1 MAARK
6 VGPVI
11 GLVLA
16 ALVAADV
23 PQAALAVEQRYN
35 ASQSLKMQFE
45 QSYAQQGRARRE
57 TGSLTLLKPGRMR
70 WDYESGKVFVTDG
83 QVLWLYVPSANRA
96 ERSKV
101 KQSDDLRAP
110 LAFLLGRLNFARDFR
125 EVRTEGNEIVA
136 IPKSEKGPYREVRF
150 VAEPDG
156 RIAQVKV
163 TGQDASVMEFSFS
176 AERRNVP
183 VDARLFRFT
192 PPAGAEIVEVEQ

>member
-1 MAARK
+1 MIGWVLMA
-6 VGPVI
+6 
-11 GLVLA
+11 VL
-16 ALVAADV
+16 AADV
-23 PQAALAVEQRYN
+23 PQAALAVERRYN
-35 ASQSLKMQFE
+35 ASQSLRMQFA

-57 TGSLTLLKPGRMR
+57 TGSLTLLKPDRMR
-70 WDYESGKVFVTDG
+70 WDYENGKVFVTDG

-125 EVRTEGNEIVA
+125 EVRAEGNEIVA

-163 TGQDASVMEFSFS
+163 TGQDASVMEFTFS
-176 AERRNVP
+176 GEQRNVAVP
-183 VDARLFRFT
+183 SGIFRFT
-192 PPAGAEIVEVEQ
+192 PPAGAEIVEVEP